1 MRENMMALGVIAILI
16 SGAYFLAPMIYA
28 MIGFEDPDEIVSV
41 SVELENR
48 CPFDDKVFVVKV
60 IDKARSFK
68 FNNGKATFSVPR
80 KTKLKLAVSR
90 DFPDFE
96 YSGIPQ
102 KISDKMPMKMIAD
115 CTTSPRL
122 QSTINALKQQFDK

>member
-1 MRENMMALGVIAILI
+1 MRENIIALGVIAILI
-16 SGAYFLAPMIYA
+16 SGAYLLAPMIYD

-60 IDKARSFK
+60 VNSVRSFN
-68 FNNGKATFSVPR
+68 FNNGKATFRVPR
-80 KTKLKLAVSR
+80 KTMLKLAVSR
-90 DFPDFE
+90 EFPDFE
-96 YSGIPQ
+96 YSDIPQ
-102 KISDKMPMKMIAD
+102 KISDDMPMKMIAD

-122 QSTINALKQQFDK
+122 QSTIDALKQQFQN